1 LKEKSAR
8 GKPGGAGPGTAA
20 GAGGFRTG
28 TVAILGRPN
37 AGKSTLLNRILG
49 QKLAITTPKPQ
60 TTRHRILGIWNGENA
75 QIVFLDTP
83 GVHQAKKALNTAM
96 VRAAFSAMAGADVL
110 VLMVEAGRPEG
121 REEEML
127 LDEAL
132 KTKAPIVLAINKVDV
147 INKSLLLPQIESW
160 SRHIPGV
167 PIVPLSALTGD
178 GVPVLLDEILAR
190 LPEGSPF
197 YPPDQITDQP
207 ERFFAAEI
215 IREKIFH
222 RTGEEIPYACAVTI
236 EDWKEEPA
244 GKRVTISAVIHVE
257 KQSQKAIVI
266 GKGGA
271 KLKAIGT
278 EARLDLE
285 TFLERRVHLS
295 LWVKVDKN
303 WTRDAREV
311 RLLGYETGS

>member
-1 LKEKSAR
+1 LKEKGAR

-20 GAGGFRTG
+20 GAGGFRAG

-60 TTRHRILGIWNGENA
+60 TTRHRILGIWNGKNA

-83 GVHQAKKALNTAM
+83 GVHQAKKALNVAM
-96 VRAAFSAMAGADVL
+96 VRAAFSAMTGADVL

-121 REEEML
+121 REEEL
-127 LDEAL
+127 LVREAV
-132 KTKAPIVLAINKVDV
+132 KAKVPIVLAINKVDIV
-147 INKSLLLPQIESW
+147 NKALLLPQIEAW
-160 SRHIPGV
+160 SRRLPGA
-167 PIVPLSALTGD
+167 PIVPISALTGD
-178 GVPVLLDEILAR
+178 GLPVLLDEILAR

-215 IREKIFH
+215 IREKIFQ

-236 EDWKEEPA
+236 EDWKEDPA
-244 GKRVTISAVIHVE
+244 SKRVTISAVIHVE
-257 KQSQKAIVI
+257 KDSQKAIVI

-285 TFLERRVHLS
+285 AFLERRVHLS

-303 WTRDAREV
+303 WTRDERHV
-311 RLLGYETGS
+311 KQLGYESG